1 MIGQID
7 MEEMTRRYGEEE
19 AVRLMGEVMK
29 NNKEIIKT
37 QKLLGKLVV
46 VIEEKRQQE
55 NREMERRR
63 EREQEE
69 TDRWMEECR
78 KKNEKERE
86 EKEEEKRVNEEWRR
100 IEKMRVWEE
109 WRQQEIREKRRKVNS
124 IRHGSHWGR
133 SLQNGLGDEQT
144 CGTTL
149 ASAYVL
155 CCLSAT
161 WSQLQIKERKSEW
174 K

>member
-7 MEEMTRRYGEEE
+7 MEEMTRRYREEE

-37 QKLLGKLVV
+37 QKLLGELVV

-78 KKNEKERE
+78 RKNEKEKE
-86 EKEEEKRVNEEWRR
+86 EKEKQKRVDEE
-100 IEKMRVWEE
+100 
-109 WRQQEIREKRRKVNS
+109 
-124 IRHGSHWGR
+124 
-133 SLQNGLGDEQT
+133 
-144 CGTTL
+144 
-149 ASAYVL
+149 
-155 CCLSAT
+155 
-161 WSQLQIKERKSEW
+161 
-174 K
+174 